1 MNAAFHCCK
10 LNETVLVDILIGKF
24 MDDDIK
30 LQSDT
35 KIRDSLRIRVVFYTA
50 RW

>member
-1 MNAAFHCCK
+1 VNAAFHCCK

-35 KIRDSLRIRVVFYTA
+35 KIREFVWFFILHVGG
-50 RW
+50 